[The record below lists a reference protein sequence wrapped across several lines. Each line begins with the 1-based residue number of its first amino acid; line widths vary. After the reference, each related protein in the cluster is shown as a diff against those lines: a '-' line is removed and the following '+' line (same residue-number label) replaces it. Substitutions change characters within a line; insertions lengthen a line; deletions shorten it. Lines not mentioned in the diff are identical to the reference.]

1 MSLTKASYS
10 MIKGA
15 PANVLDYGADPTG
28 ATDSSAAF
36 LAALQASSEVYVPEG
51 TYQVSVTIPRT
62 ITYGPKKLFGA
73 GTSGTTSAGTV
84 LIPPPGA
91 TFVIRVD
98 ASTGYMQYF
107 QLSNLNINNPN
118 AVANCLGLLFNGVD
132 VNSIS
137 DYHTITNVN
146 INNFFYGIQIFG
158 RMIQATFS
166 QVYVAECVTALYVL
180 PDPLSVAFNLNTF
193 INCAFNNSD
202 NQGVYIDAWSLTN
215 KFIGC
220 NFQGNN
226 QGTTVGVAATQ
237 FTNAQNMSFD
247 NCYWEGNGAGMVV
260 DPANPANN
268 SIGCLFDG
276 NNFTSAPC
284 ITNSWL
290 VGSGSCLVLSGLVL
304 LGGEISNTAV
314 VPSTGGFGVAVLSS
328 NNQGNSQTQFKI
340 QSTGGQTFAGPDGG
354 GQYMGYIEQQKGF
367 YWGAPASINLAGGY
381 CNFMVDAAAAPV
393 TLPAPTNIISGSE
406 MCVFAFGNTVTV
418 PASVM
423 YNTTAVTIASGTM
436 KTFIGL
442 GYPYAGKL
450 FVKS

>member
-1 MSLTKASYS
+1 

-36 LAALQASSEVYVPEG
+36 LAALLAASEVYVPQG

-62 ITYGPKKLFGA
+62 ITYGPKKIFGA
-73 GTSGTTSAGTV
+73 GTSETTPSGTI
-84 LIPPPGA
+84 LIPPPGKSY
-91 TFVIRVD
+91 VIRVD
-98 ASTGYMQYF
+98 ASADYMQYF
-107 QLSNLNINNPN
+107 QMSNLNIANPN
-118 AVANCLGLLFNGVD
+118 SVVSCIGLLFNGTD
-132 VNSIS
+132 VSSIS
-137 DYHTITNVN
+137 DYHTISNVN
-146 INNFFYGIQIFG
+146 ISGFTYGVQVFG
-158 RMIQATFS
+158 RMIQSTWE
-166 QVYVAECVTALYVL
+166 QVYIDGCATGFYAL
-180 PDPLSVAFNLNTF
+180 PDPSSVAFILNTF
-193 INCAFNNSD
+193 INCRFNGCT
-202 NQGVYIDAWSLTN
+202 NQGIFIAGWSLTN
-215 KFIGC
+215 KFISC
-220 NFQGNN
+220 NFQSNN
-226 QGTTVGVAATQ
+226 QGTTVGVAATH
-237 FTNAQNMSFD
+237 FTNAQNVSFD
-247 NCYWEGNGAGMVV
+247 NCYWEGNGDGMAV
-260 DPANPANN
+260 DTVNPLNN
-268 SIGCLFDG
+268 SIGCYFDG

-290 VGSGSCLVLSGLVL
+290 VGSGSCLVINGLVL

-328 NNQGNSQTQFKI
+328 NNQGNSQSQFKI

-393 TLPAPTNIISGSE
+393 TLPVPTNIISGSE